1 MGETI
6 QGKIR
11 TNSEASSKVETL
23 SIIDEAQKFFR
34 HPAASLLA
42 ACTQMNAPLK
52 QLRSKK
58 LPQCAWS
65 IRRDVG
71 QGLHMQETFHCG
83 CYGALVARGQVLQTA
98 GVCRFIFFTE
108 VWHVE
113 SSLQISVKT
122 FLTDV
127 YNRAK
132 DFTFVQ
138 SLYL

>member
-1 MGETI
+1 MAETS
-6 QGKIR
+6 QGKLR
-11 TNSEASSKVETL
+11 TNLEAVAKSKHLALLTQDRNFSETELRA
-23 SIIDEAQKFFR
+23 
-34 HPAASLLA
+34 A
-42 ACTQMNAPLK
+42 ACNQMNAPLK

-65 IRRDVG
+65 IRRDVS
-71 QGLHMQETFHCG
+71 QGLRMQETFHCG
-83 CYGALVARGQVLQTA
+83 CYVALVARGQVLQTA
-98 GVCRFIFFTE
+98 GAWRFIFFTE

-113 SSLQISVKT
+113 SSLQISVKA

-138 SLYL
+138 PLYL